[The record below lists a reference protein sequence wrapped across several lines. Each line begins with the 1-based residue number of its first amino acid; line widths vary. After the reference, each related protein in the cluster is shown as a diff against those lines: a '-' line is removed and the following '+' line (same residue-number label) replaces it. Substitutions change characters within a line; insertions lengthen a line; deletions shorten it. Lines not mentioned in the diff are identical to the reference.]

1 MDENAVNG
9 KRKKIAFITLGLLVI
24 ISIAALAIYLRYST
38 SHISTDDAFIDA
50 DIHTIASKVPGTVK
64 AIHVKDNQYVKLG
77 DLLISINP
85 EDYQARVHEA
95 SAAIAVNK
103 SRYGA
108 ASASYE
114 SVKKRIDEIIL
125 SAEAAKALLIQQQAD
140 MRQAERD
147 MKRADELYKKDA
159 VSKERQ
165 EQAMTAYDVA
175 KARVKAAEDNLAKA
189 KSSIDTHK
197 AVIVEYAAAMKA
209 QAAEIIKS
217 ETELKTAKLNE
228 TYTKIYSSADGLI
241 TKRSVQNG
249 NHVQPGQALMAVVP
263 LHKIWITANYKETQ
277 LKNVKPGQKVSI
289 KVDMYPDRTFEGRV
303 ESIMAGTGAA
313 FSLFPPEN
321 ATGNYVKI
329 VQRIPVKIVFKKP
342 ADENI
347 LRVGMSVVPTII
359 IE

>member
-1 MDENAVNG
+1 MRKLPVLEDYNMDKNAVNR

-24 ISIAALAIYLRYST
+24 ISIAALAIYLRYSA

-64 AIHVKDNQYVKLG
+64 DIHVKDNQNVKLG

-103 SRYGA
+103 ARYGA

-114 SVKKRIDEIIL
+114 SAMKRMDEIIL

-228 TYTKIYSSADGLI
+228 TYTKI
-241 TKRSVQNG
+241 
-249 NHVQPGQALMAVVP
+249 
-263 LHKIWITANYKETQ
+263 
-277 LKNVKPGQKVSI
+277 
-289 KVDMYPDRTFEGRV
+289 
-303 ESIMAGTGAA
+303 
-313 FSLFPPEN
+313 
-321 ATGNYVKI
+321 
-329 VQRIPVKIVFKKP
+329 
-342 ADENI
+342 I
-347 LRVGMSVVPTII
+347 LLQTD
-359 IE
+359 